1 MTSSKIRCFLTLQ
14 FSDICINCS
23 IGFLEDNP
31 SVEGEGKAEGQR
43 TWGGWS
49 YLKVL
54 YLKVQWFSF
63 YSWWL
68 HCVMWLCPATLALQM
83 ATGTE
88 LFLVWMLIRVGML
101 KFVNKSL

>member
-1 MTSSKIRCFLTLQ
+1 MFPYIAI
-14 FSDICINCS
+14 SDDVCINFS
-23 IGFLEDNP
+23 IGSLEDNP

-88 LFLVWMLIRVGML
+88 LFLVWMLIRVDML